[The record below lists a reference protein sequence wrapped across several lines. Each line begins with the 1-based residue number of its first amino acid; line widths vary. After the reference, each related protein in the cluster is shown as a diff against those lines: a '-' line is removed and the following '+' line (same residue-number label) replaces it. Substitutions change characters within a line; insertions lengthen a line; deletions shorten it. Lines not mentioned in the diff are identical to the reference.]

1 MLPFI
6 LPTSNPLPFSQY
18 HHDHHTFFVANW
30 RITNCGSRSKIKNPL
45 TLVCLPR
52 QMLSK
57 MVCHDTGALMATGKG
72 LYACPVPAGGDWAQV
87 LPTQWLPGTNQTTP
101 ENFAWIGPSVQK
113 LFRIF
118 QNTDTQTNHPF
129 TVYGYRLIFCPVF
142 LPFHSLRLLALLPH
156 SISFTIISFKSTL
169 IKVISKWP
177 ATRFAATLT
186 EKNNRPTRLKLAEFR
201 KYLNFSNKKLKSYP
215 GSTPTQCAGE
225 PVTVEI
231 VCTDQGQVHMLA
243 TTQPS
248 PKCFF

>member
-1 MLPFI
+1 MHAQSLQVGTGPRYYPPNGYLAPTKQPLKI
-6 LPTSNPLPFSQY
+6 LPELVHLFKSYSGFS
-18 HHDHHTFFVANW
+18 
-30 RITNCGSRSKIKNPL
+30 K
-45 TLVCLPR
+45 
-52 QMLSK
+52 
-57 MVCHDTGALMATGKG
+57 
-72 LYACPVPAGGDWAQV
+72 
-87 LPTQWLPGTNQTTP
+87 TQTHRW
-101 ENFAWIGPSVQK
+101 
-113 LFRIF
+113 
-118 QNTDTQTNHPF
+118 TDTQTNHPF

>member
-57 MVCHDTGALMATGKG
+57 MVCHDTVALMATGKG

-118 QNTDTQTNHPF
+118 QNTDTQMDRHTNKSPLYS
-129 TVYGYRLIFCPVF
+129 VRVQVNF
-142 LPFHSLRLLALLPH
+142 LPCFSTFSLTTFA
-156 SISFTIISFKSTL
+156 SF
-169 IKVISKWP
+169 
-177 ATRFAATLT
+177 A
-186 EKNNRPTRLKLAEFR
+186 
-201 KYLNFSNKKLKSYP
+201 
-215 GSTPTQCAGE
+215 
-225 PVTVEI
+225 
-231 VCTDQGQVHMLA
+231 
-243 TTQPS
+243 PS
-248 PKCFF
+248 LHFIHDN